1 MTVIHNALS
10 GALAAQAALSAT
22 SQNVANVMTPGY
34 TRQAVLLASVQP
46 LQTGALSAGSGVTV
60 TSLLRFSDN
69 YKSLQLW
76 SAASELGQRNSAQ
89 PYLMQ
94 LEQIL
99 GDDDSGINS
108 GLDAFFSAL
117 NAASV
122 EPTSSPLRQQVITT
136 AEALAQRFNSLN
148 QVLANQRASVA
159 QQRLTAVA
167 QVNTLASQIAKL
179 NEEIARTQGTGVNAS
194 GLIDARD
201 RKIDELA
208 SLVAIQVVQQADGT
222 RSVSLRG
229 GQPLVVGARSA
240 TMTTIVN
247 ADGSQTLTVRFS
259 NETFSLATTRLGG
272 LMGGL
277 DDFEN
282 ETLVPMME
290 SITEMARQL
299 AENVNNQLAAGYA
312 LDGSP
317 GLPLFEFDSTG
328 ATGVLR
334 VRNGAV
340 AADLAF
346 SSDPTT
352 PANSD
357 NLQALIALQ
366 RQPVTLPALG
376 SVSLA
381 DAVTQLVAQV
391 GMQSQQNT
399 AALATAQ
406 TVRNQAEENWKSTS
420 GVNLDEEAA
429 NLIQFQQMYQ
439 ANMKVIA
446 VANELF
452 DSTLAAF

>member
-1 MTVIHNALS
+1 
-10 GALAAQAALSAT
+10 
-22 SQNVANVMTPGY
+22 
-34 TRQAVLLASVQP
+34 
-46 LQTGALSAGSGVTV
+46 
-60 TSLLRFSDN
+60 
-69 YKSLQLW
+69 
-76 SAASELGQRNSAQ
+76 
-89 PYLMQ
+89 
-94 LEQIL
+94 
-99 GDDDSGINS
+99 
-108 GLDAFFSAL
+108 
-117 NAASV
+117 
-122 EPTSSPLRQQVITT
+122 
-136 AEALAQRFNSLN
+136 
-148 QVLANQRASVA
+148 
-159 QQRLTAVA
+159 
-167 QVNTLASQIAKL
+167 
-179 NEEIARTQGTGVNAS
+179 
-194 GLIDARD
+194 
-201 RKIDELA
+201 
-208 SLVAIQVVQQADGT
+208 
-222 RSVSLRG
+222 
-229 GQPLVVGARSA
+229 
-240 TMTTIVN
+240 
-247 ADGSQTLTVRFS
+247 
-259 NETFSLATTRLGG
+259 
-272 LMGGL
+272 
-277 DDFEN
+277 
-282 ETLVPMME
+282 ME
-290 SITEMARQL
+290 STTEMARQL